1 MRVCGARS
9 WTPQGCIR
17 KTDRYR
23 AVLVAW
29 WVSVARALTMPS
41 THCGPVISLP
51 QAGAVPSSS
60 STLFATGRSPS
71 LLSACMRVHAPFD
84 PILMVGAPLPY
95 CRALVTRL
103 SKIRCSAS
111 RSPNTEHPS
120 STTSSRGSHPRAS
133 NSGICA
139 RSASSANGATA
150 MGAEVSC
157 RSGSQD
163 FVYSNSWLSSSMV
176 QSIRAAANSRYSLR
190 APVSASS
197 WPSCIYPFAPVS
209 GVRMSCESADRSR
222 WNRCCSRACS
232 TRSRSAASSSALT
245 LRAIS
250 LSPVSG
256 ALMFSRAAER
266 GSRRDSAR
274 AMRRSSRAYR
284 PQVAMTPKHAPITTP
299 QARASWVS
307 TAASPFNPLR
317 PACGAHAS
325 CGDFY
330 SDFLRATHTSTAAL
344 RSRVA
349 PATMRTYIQAGI
361 LGTP

>member
-1 MRVCGARS
+1 MVGVCRL
-9 WTPQGCIR
+9 
-17 KTDRYR
+17 R
-23 AVLVAW
+23 AHHASDALRACHLVA
-29 WVSVARALTMPS
+29 SMP
-41 THCGPVISLP
+41 V
-51 QAGAVPSSS
+51 
-60 STLFATGRSPS
+60 
-71 LLSACMRVHAPFD
+71 
-84 PILMVGAPLPY
+84 
-95 CRALVTRL
+95 
-103 SKIRCSAS
+103 RCH
-111 RSPNTEHPS
+111 RH
-120 STTSSRGSHPRAS
+120 RRR
-133 NSGICA
+133 C
-139 RSASSANGATA
+139 
-150 MGAEVSC
+150 
-157 RSGSQD
+157 
-163 FVYSNSWLSSSMV
+163 L
-176 QSIRAAANSRYSLR
+176 LR
-190 APVSASS
+190 AGRH
-197 WPSCIYPFAPVS
+197 SCC
-209 GVRMSCESADRSR
+209 R
-222 WNRCCSRACS
+222 RACS

-284 PQVAMTPKHAPITTP
+284 PQAAMIPKHAPVTTP

-317 PACGAHAS
+317 PACGAHTS

>member
-29 WVSVARALTMPS
+29 WVSVARVLTMPP
-41 THCGPVISLP
+41 THCGPVISLHP
-51 QAGAVPSSS
+51 CRCGAIVIVDVVCCGPV
-60 STLFATGRSPS
+60 AIPAVG
-71 LLSACMRVHAPFD
+71 VHA
-84 PILMVGAPLPY
+84 
-95 CRALVTRL
+95 
-103 SKIRCSAS
+103 
-111 RSPNTEHPS
+111 
-120 STTSSRGSHPRAS
+120 
-133 NSGICA
+133 CA
-139 RSASSANGATA
+139 
-150 MGAEVSC
+150 
-157 RSGSQD
+157 
-163 FVYSNSWLSSSMV
+163 
-176 QSIRAAANSRYSLR
+176 
-190 APVSASS
+190 
-197 WPSCIYPFAPVS
+197 
-209 GVRMSCESADRSR
+209 
-222 WNRCCSRACS
+222 
-232 TRSRSAASSSALT
+232 RSRSAASSSALS

-256 ALMFSRAAER
+256 ALVFSRAAER
-266 GSRRDSAR
+266 GSLRDSAR

-317 PACGAHAS
+317 PAYGAHAS

-330 SDFLRATHTSTAAL
+330 SDFLRATYTSTAAL

-349 PATMRTYIQAGI
+349 PATMRTFIQAGI

>member
-1 MRVCGARS
+1 
-9 WTPQGCIR
+9 
-17 KTDRYR
+17 
-23 AVLVAW
+23 
-29 WVSVARALTMPS
+29 MPP
-41 THCGPVISLP
+41 THCGPAISLHP
-51 QAGAVPSSS
+51 CRCGAIVIVDVVCCGPV
-60 STLFATGRSPS
+60 AIPAVG
-71 LLSACMRVHAPFD
+71 VHACARAIRSD
-84 PILMVGAPLPY
+84 PDGWAPLPY

-133 NSGICA
+133 NSGTCA

-150 MGAEVSC
+150 MGAKVSC

-176 QSIRAAANSRYSLR
+176 QSIRAAANSSYSLR

-197 WPSCIYPFAPVS
+197 WLSCIYPFAPVS

-232 TRSRSAASSSALT
+232 ARSRSAASSSALT

-266 GSRRDSAR
+266 GSLRDSAR

-307 TAASPFNPLR
+307 AMASPFNPLR
-317 PACGAHAS
+317 SACGAHAS